1 KDSNEAVNE
10 AAWKLGLK
18 VFGHIPE
25 DESITEYDLGGK
37 PIIDLPGTSPGVEA
51 VREILKE
58 IEVGKT

>member
-1 KDSNEAVNE
+1 
-10 AAWKLGLK
+10 LK

-25 DESITEYDLGGK
+25 DESITKYDLGGK
-37 PIIDLPGTSPGVEA
+37 PIIDLPSTSPSVKA